1 MAENHSRRDFLVR
14 SGSVLALGLL
24 TPAWLRG
31 VALAQKTDR
40 LNGVVP
46 RSDNVLIV
54 CQLSGGNDG
63 LNTVIP
69 YSEKDYYRLRPGI
82 GIAEKEQIPISGH
95 LALHPALKPLQG
107 LWDSG
112 QLAIVNGA
120 GYPEHNR
127 SHFSS
132 MKIWQTASPEGPSQT
147 GWLGNYLD
155 LIGSTG
161 PVSPVVGLCLDNSAN
176 PALSARKVSVPTI
189 ASLDDISELAG
200 TQDAEAAMRAIQQM
214 DGNTPFGHVSQSTNS
229 ALDAVHELNSML
241 GKYENVIEYKADKF
255 SSGFRQLAKLIAV
268 SPLTR
273 VAYLS
278 IGGFDTHANQQ
289 DRHSELLGNFASGLS
304 AFMQEMQQIGMAQ
317 RVTVLAF
324 SEFGRRVKENGSGGT
339 DHGQAGPM
347 FIAGGS
353 VKGGLHGEYPSLQDL
368 DDGDL
373 KYNLDFRRV
382 YASVLD
388 RFMQA
393 DSEKLLG
400 QRFEILPLF
409 S

>member
-1 MAENHSRRDFLVR
+1 MADKHSRRDFLVR
-14 SGSVLALGLL
+14 SGSVLAIGLL

-31 VALAQKTDR
+31 VALAQKTER
-40 LNGVVP
+40 LNGVTA
-46 RSDNVLIV
+46 RNDNVLVV

-69 YSEKDYYRLRPGI
+69 YSVKDYYRLRPGI
-82 GIAEKEQIPISGH
+82 GIAEKQQIPISDT
-95 LALHPALKPLQG
+95 LALHPALKPLKG
-107 LWDSG
+107 LWDEGS
-112 QLAIVNGA
+112 LAIINGA

-127 SHFSS
+127 SHFRS
-132 MKIWQTASPEGPSQT
+132 MKIWQTASPDAQATT

-155 LIGSTG
+155 QLQN
-161 PVSPVVGLCLDNSAN
+161 PVSPVAGLCLDTAAN
-176 PALSARKVSVPTI
+176 PAMTAGHVSVPTI

-214 DGNTPFGHVSQSTNS
+214 DGNGGFAHVSESTNS

-241 GKYENVIEYKADKF
+241 GKYENVIEYKDDKF

-278 IGGFDTHANQQ
+278 VGGFDTHAGQA
-289 DRHSELLGNFASGLS
+289 DKHAELLGNFASGLS
-304 AFMQEMQQIGMAQ
+304 SFMDEMAQIGM
-317 RVTVLAF
+317 RDKVTVLAF

-339 DHGQAGPM
+339 DHGQAGPI
-347 FIAGGS
+347 FIAGGA
-353 VKGGLHGEYPSLQDL
+353 VKGGLHGEYPSLSDL

-373 KYNLDFRRV
+373 RYNTDFRKV
-382 YASVLD
+382 YATVLD
-388 RFMQA
+388 RWLAA

-400 QRFEILPLF
+400 GRFDNLPLF
-409 S
+409 A

>member
-1 MAENHSRRDFLVR
+1 MADKHSRRDFLVR
-14 SGSVLALGLL
+14 SGSVLAIGML

-40 LNGVVP
+40 LNGVAP
-46 RSDNVLIV
+46 RNDNVLVV

-69 YSEKDYYRLRPGI
+69 YSVKDYYRLRPGI
-82 GIAEKEQIPISGH
+82 GISEKEQIPISDE
-95 LALHPALKPLQG
+95 LALHPALRPLMP

-112 QLAIVNGA
+112 NLAIINGT
-120 GYPEHNR
+120 GYPQSNR
-127 SHFSS
+127 SHFRS
-132 MKIWQTASPEGPSQT
+132 MKIWQTASPEAQATT

-155 LIGSTG
+155 RLGSNG
-161 PVSPVVGLCLDNSAN
+161 ELSPVAGLCLDNSTN
-176 PALSARKVSVPTI
+176 PALLARDVAVPTI

-200 TQDAEAAMRAIQQM
+200 TQDAEMAMRAIQQAEGGM
-214 DGNTPFGHVSQSTNS
+214 GYEHVSSSTNS
-229 ALDAVHELNSML
+229 ALDAVHELKRLL
-241 GKYENVIEYKADKF
+241 GNYQNVVEYKGDRF
-255 SSGFRQLAKLIAV
+255 SSGFRQLARLIAV

-278 IGGFDTHANQQ
+278 AGGFDTHANQA

-304 AFMQEMQQIGMAQ
+304 SFMEEMQQIGMAD

-347 FIAGGS
+347 FVCGGS
-353 VKGGLHGEYPSLQDL
+353 VKGGLHGDYPSLADL

-382 YASVLD
+382 YSTVLD
-388 RFMQA
+388 NWLEA

-400 QRFEILPLF
+400 QRFDNIPLF
-409 S
+409 

>member
-1 MAENHSRRDFLVR
+1 MADKHSRRDFLVR

-31 VALAQKTDR
+31 VAMAQKLER
-40 LNGVVP
+40 LQGVSP
-46 RSDNVLIV
+46 RNANVLVV

-69 YSEKDYYRLRPGI
+69 YSVKDYYRLRPGI
-82 GIAEKEQIPISGH
+82 GIPEKEQIPISDE
-95 LALHPALKPLQG
+95 LALHPALKPLKG
-107 LWDSG
+107 LWDEG
-112 QLAIVNGA
+112 RLAIVNGA

-127 SHFSS
+127 SHFRS
-132 MKIWQTASPEGPSQT
+132 MKIWQTASPETQSET

-155 LIGSTG
+155 RLPD
-161 PVSPVVGLCLDNSAN
+161 PVSPVAGLCLDSSAS
-176 PALSARKVSVPTI
+176 PALTGQRVSVPTI

-200 TQDAEAAMRAIQQM
+200 TQDAESAMRAIQQM
-214 DGNTPFGHVSQSTNS
+214 DGNARFAHVSASTNS
-229 ALDAVHELNSML
+229 ALDAVHELNSLL
-241 GKYENVIEYKADKF
+241 GKYQNCVEYESDNF
-255 SSGFRQLAKLIAV
+255 SSGFRQLARLIAV

-278 IGGFDTHANQQ
+278 VGGFDTHASQQ
-289 DRHSELLGNFASGLS
+289 DKHATLLAGFASGL
-304 AFMQEMQQIGMAQ
+304 ARFMEEMQAIGMRD

-339 DHGQAGPM
+339 DHGQAGPI
-347 FIAGGS
+347 FIAGGN
-353 VKGGLHGEYPSLQDL
+353 VQGGLHGEYPSLSDL

-373 KYNLDFRRV
+373 RYNTDFRRV
-382 YASVLD
+382 YATLLD
-388 RFMQA
+388 RWLDA

-400 QRFEILPLF
+400 QRFDNLPLLR

>member
-1 MAENHSRRDFLVR
+1 MADKHSRRDFLVR
-14 SGSVLALGLL
+14 SGSVLAIGLL

-31 VALAQKTDR
+31 VALAQKTER
-40 LNGVVP
+40 LNGVTA
-46 RSDNVLIV
+46 RNDNVLVV

-69 YSEKDYYRLRPGI
+69 YSVKDYYRLRPGI
-82 GIAEKEQIPISGH
+82 GIAEKEQIPISDT
-95 LALHPALKPLQG
+95 LALHPALKPLKG
-107 LWDSG
+107 LWDEGS
-112 QLAIVNGA
+112 LAIINGA

-127 SHFSS
+127 SHFRS
-132 MKIWQTASPEGPSQT
+132 MKIWQTASPDAQATT

-155 LIGSTG
+155 QLQN
-161 PVSPVVGLCLDNSAN
+161 PVSPVAGLCLDTSTS
-176 PALSARKVSVPTI
+176 PAMTAGRVSVPTI

-200 TQDAEAAMRAIQQM
+200 TQDAEEAMRAIQQM
-214 DGNTPFGHVSQSTNS
+214 GGNGGFAHVSQSTNS

-241 GKYENVIEYKADKF
+241 GKYENVIEYKDDKF

-278 IGGFDTHANQQ
+278 VGGFDTHAGQA
-289 DRHSELLGNFASGLS
+289 DKHAELLGNFAAGLS
-304 AFMQEMQQIGMAQ
+304 SFMEEMAQIGM
-317 RVTVLAF
+317 RDKVTVLAF

-339 DHGQAGPM
+339 DHGQAGPI
-347 FIAGGS
+347 FIAGGA
-353 VKGGLHGEYPSLQDL
+353 VKGGLHGEYPSLSDL

-373 KYNLDFRRV
+373 RYSTDFRKV
-382 YASVLD
+382 YATVLD
-388 RFMQA
+388 RWLAA

-400 QRFEILPLF
+400 GRFDNLPLF
-409 S
+409 A

>member
-1 MAENHSRRDFLVR
+1 MADKHSRRDFLVR

-24 TPAWLRG
+24 TPGWLRG
-31 VALAQKTDR
+31 VAMAQKLER
-40 LNGVVP
+40 LQGVSP
-46 RSDNVLIV
+46 RSQNVLVV

-69 YSEKDYYRLRPGI
+69 YSVKDYYRLRPGI
-82 GIAEKEQIPISGH
+82 GIPEKEQIPISDE
-95 LALHPALKPLQG
+95 LALHPALKPLKA
-107 LWDSG
+107 LWDEG
-112 QLAIVNGA
+112 RLAIVNGA

-127 SHFSS
+127 SHFRS
-132 MKIWQTASPEGPSQT
+132 MKIWQTASPATQSET

-155 LIGSTG
+155 RLPD
-161 PVSPVVGLCLDNSAN
+161 PVSPVAGLCLDSSAS
-176 PALSARKVSVPTI
+176 PALTGQRVSVPTI

-200 TQDAEAAMRAIQQM
+200 TQDAESAMRAIQQL
-214 DGNTPFGHVSQSTNS
+214 DGSAQFAHVSASTNS
-229 ALDAVHELNSML
+229 ALDAVHELNSLL
-241 GKYENVIEYKADKF
+241 GKYQNCVEYESDNF
-255 SSGFRQLAKLIAV
+255 SSGFRQLARLIAV

-278 IGGFDTHANQQ
+278 VGGFDTHASQQ
-289 DRHSELLGNFASGLS
+289 DKHATLLGGFASGL
-304 AFMQEMQQIGMAQ
+304 ARFMEEMQAIGM
-317 RVTVLAF
+317 RDKVTVLAF

-339 DHGQAGPM
+339 DHGQAGPI

-353 VKGGLHGEYPSLQDL
+353 VQGGLHGEYPSLSDL

-373 KYNLDFRRV
+373 RYNTDFRRV
-382 YASVLD
+382 YATLLD
-388 RFMQA
+388 KWLDA

-400 QRFEILPLF
+400 QRFDNLPLLR